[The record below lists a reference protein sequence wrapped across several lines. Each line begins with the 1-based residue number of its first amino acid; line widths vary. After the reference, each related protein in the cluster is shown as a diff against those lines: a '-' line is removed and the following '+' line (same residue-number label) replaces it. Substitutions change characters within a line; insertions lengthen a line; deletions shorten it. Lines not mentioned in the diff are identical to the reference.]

1 MSNLVYTFP
10 HSAHSRIVND
20 FVSALS
26 AYRHEFIPKVVP
38 NGRTMTVEIISR
50 TQTSLPN
57 LAFFIKL
64 LTDR

>member
-1 MSNLVYTFP
+1 MSNLVYTFH
-10 HSAHSRIVND
+10 HSAHSRVIND
-20 FVSALS
+20 FVSALT

-38 NGRTMTVEIISR
+38 NGRTTTIEIISR
-50 TQTSLPN
+50 TQTSLSN